1 MKNKKEVIFYNPNA
15 FSSKVMEFI
24 EYMVGAT
31 YIAWSRKTL
40 GAKSRMD
47 PAAHGYKLLHALNGL
62 ERGGFIKKHGTEQY
76 QLTGKGIKRINVA
89 KVWRFSFSN
98 FKKDGYWRVVIFDIP
113 EEQSFKRNLL
123 RQKLKE
129 FNFRLLQKSVFVS
142 PYVCEKEIRELCQYL
157 NLENEVC
164 VVIAKNLGVFEKR
177 FKTYFD

>member
-1 MKNKKEVIFYNPNA
+1 MARYSKLALQTLSLLSHGLLLGYSRRGKERRELLA
-15 FSSKVMEFI
+15 QSDRQWMEIDRNQLF
-24 EYMVGAT
+24 
-31 YIAWSRKTL
+31 
-40 GAKSRMD
+40 
-47 PAAHGYKLLHALNGL
+47 HALKVLKMQGLVDIIEKNDKRTVRITDRGKIRADAGLIFGL
-62 ERGGFIKKHGTEQY
+62 EVRLPKKWD
-76 QLTGKGIKRINVA
+76 GKWRI
-89 KVWRFSFSN
+89 
-98 FKKDGYWRVVIFDIP
+98 VIFDIP